1 LGKPSEPYS
10 AITMVDVLW
19 KHGPSML
26 QQMHDRHIPWPQ
38 LSQTE
43 MANLIAY
50 LNSR

>member
-1 LGKPSEPYS
+1 
-10 AITMVDVLW
+10 MVDVLW
-19 KHGPSML
+19 KHGPNML
-26 QQMHDRHIPWPQ
+26 EKMQARHIPWPQ

>member
-1 LGKPSEPYS
+1 
-10 AITMVDVLW
+10 MVDVLW

-26 QQMHDRHIPWPQ
+26 AKMQQEHIPWPQ
-38 LSQTE
+38 LSQSE